1 MLKFSMDAK
10 VLLVF
15 MFAYL
20 LGSIN
25 PATLLTY
32 FFLKKD
38 VRELGDG
45 NPGATN
51 VFLNV
56 NRFAGVVVFALD
68 SLKGFLPPLFA
79 SFRGLSGILIA
90 LAGSFAVFG
99 HDFPLFHRFKG
110 GTGISAIIGGLL
122 FFAPRLIVLTVI
134 LVTPIVFLFAHRG
147 ISLHFHL
154 SPFESGES
162 LAFIIV
168 IILLIFSDNFEAKMY
183 MLFSTSV
190 VVIRKFDFV
199 LDILKIRQPR
209 VKI

>member
-1 MLKFSMDAK
+1 MLKFSMDSEI
-10 VLLVF
+10 LLLFV
-15 MFAYL
+15 FAYL

-56 NRFAGVVVFALD
+56 NRFAGAVVFVVD
-68 SLKGFLPPLFA
+68 SLKGFLPPLVA
-79 SFRGLSGILIA
+79 SFRGLSGISLA
-90 LAGSFAVFG
+90 LAGSFAVLG
-99 HDFPLFHRFKG
+99 HDFPLFHKFKG

-122 FFAPRLIVLTVI
+122 FFAPRLIILTVI
-134 LVTPIVFLFAHRG
+134 LVMPIVFLLAHSG

-168 IILLIFSDNFEAKMY
+168 IIMLFFGYNLEAKMY
-183 MLFSTSV
+183 MFFSTSV
-190 VVIRKFDFV
+190 VVIRKFDVV
-199 LDILKIRQPR
+199 LDIFRIRQR
-209 VKI
+209 HREA